1 MLCLVRSMST
11 AAKELPQTH
20 PEVVAMA
27 LLSELRPAIDAALD
41 SLGGK
46 MTKGVEDLYYLYASR
61 HINTAIDGFIL
72 LRREHRIDG
81 ARLLV
86 RPALEAMLRLQAVR
100 VKTYLLYRVLL
111 REALEADK
119 WFGGVARRHGVAY
132 TRVCDRDEWQAFKD
146 RCIAQFGADKLEDVP
161 LSSYDAAVEIGV
173 QAYYDSHYRGYCQ
186 YTHGALEAV
195 SGSLDELT
203 DPEDTRVMLHGAM
216 IALEALA
223 DIGAEF
229 SGIESF
235 RERFSAVISQK
246 PEKLFRRKPTDG
258 APLSEDPVADEQT

>member
-1 MLCLVRSMST
+1 MST
-11 AAKELPQTH
+11 AAQELPKTH
-20 PEVVAMA
+20 SEIVAMA
-27 LLSELRPAIDAALD
+27 LLSELQPAIAVALD

-46 MTKGVEDLYYLYASR
+46 MTKGVEDLYYHYASR
-61 HINTAIDGFIL
+61 HINIAIDAFIL

-86 RPALEAMLRLQAVR
+86 RPALETMLRLQAVR
-100 VKTYLLYRVLL
+100 VKKYLLYRVLF

-146 RCIAQFGADKLEDVP
+146 RCIAQFGAEKLQDVP
-161 LSSYDAAVEIGV
+161 LSSYDAAAEIGV
-173 QAYYDSHYRGYCQ
+173 EAYYDSHYRGYCQ
-186 YTHGALEAV
+186 YTHGALEAI

-203 DPEDTRVMLHGAM
+203 DPEDTRVMLHSAM

-223 DIGAEF
+223 DLGADCL
-229 SGIESF
+229 GIASF
-235 RERFSAVISQK
+235 RERLSEVINQK
-246 PEKLFRRKPTDG
+246 PDGLFRRTPTNG
-258 APLSEDPVADEQT
+258 IPFSKAPPADE

>member
-1 MLCLVRSMST
+1 MST
-11 AAKELPQTH
+11 AAQEIRQTH
-20 PEVVAMA
+20 SEVVATA
-27 LLSELRPAIDAALD
+27 LLSKVQPAIAVVLD

-61 HINTAIDGFIL
+61 HINAAVDAFIL

-86 RPALEAMLRLQAVR
+86 PPALETMLRLQAVR

-161 LSSYDAAVEIGV
+161 LNSYDAAAEIGV
-173 QAYYDSHYRGYCQ
+173 EAYYDSHYRGYCQ

-203 DPEDTRVMLHGAM
+203 DPEDTRVMLHSAM
-216 IALEALA
+216 AATEALVDMGA
-223 DIGAEF
+223 DCPKMT
-229 SGIESF
+229 SF
-235 RERFSAVISQK
+235 REQFIDIINQK
-246 PEKLFRRKPTDG
+246 PQKLFRQKPT
-258 APLSEDPVADEQT
+258 